1 MESADA
7 SCFTEME
14 GGHCF
19 IKNLKITFS
28 PFETRQMSKNQ
39 AKKLTYTNQNQT
51 HFSKTLNSTFAKT
64 EEEKKQ
70 TCPHEI

>member
-51 HFSKTLNSTFAKT
+51 HFSKTSTFAKT

-70 TCPHEI
+70 TYPHEI